1 MTDATERNMAV
12 FNHNY
17 MATMQRYADLEQ
29 TIKEL
34 EETKKE
40 VRKELKSAMEF
51 YNVRTIDNDIVRIT
65 VVPPTESVT
74 INTKALRID
83 RPEVYEELIE
93 AYPKRTSK
101 DSYLRVTI
109 K

>member
-1 MTDATERNMAV
+1 MTERNMTV

-17 MATMQRYADLEQ
+17 MATMQRYVELEE

-34 EETKKE
+34 EQTKKD
-40 VRKELKSAMEF
+40 VRSELKKAMEF
-51 YNVRTIDNDIVRIT
+51 YNVRTIDNDLVRIT

-93 AYPKRTSK
+93 SYPKRTSK
-101 DSYLRVTI
+101 DSYLRVTV